1 MAKKEILDRD
11 LTDPEIQARKAR
23 LKKQNLE
30 IETRQLFN
38 QKVKLLKDNHE
49 SKRAAEKQSKVLKDI
64 QKKTSEII
72 KKNKVEENSLNQKKK
87 DVEKTIKKNEK
98 ILQDTDSAKDKN
110 DNDRH
115 INKLAERS
123 LKARIKQLG
132 FDKANLSTDNI
143 HFDKMMLRLTK
154 AEVKVNDNEK
164 IIDEKL
170 KLIETKLEEADVTLT
185 KVYELKKTVEDKIS
199 ENKNTKLVLAEK
211 GQILDSKAKNLD
223 SREEEIDLKIDKHI
237 QAKETFETKERGL
250 ARSYADLETK
260 KDEVKVLELRVRKL
274 IRTKDLGKELKALE
288 KDLKK

>member
-1 MAKKEILDRD
+1 MSKKQIIEQDIKD
-11 LTDPEIQARKAR
+11 LEIQLRNGR

-30 IETRQLFN
+30 SETSQLFN

-170 KLIETKLEEADVTLT
+170 KLIETKLEEADVTLS
-185 KVYELKKTVEDKIS
+185 KVHELKKTVEDKIS
-199 ENKNTKLVLAEK
+199 GYENAKLVLAEDEQLA
-211 GQILDSKAKNLD
+211 GSKAITLTN
-223 SREEEIDLKIDKHI
+223 REDGLALAIDKHEEDKK
-237 QAKETFETKERGL
+237 AFRLKEQRI
-250 ARSYADLETK
+250 ARSYADLETQ
-260 KDEVKVLELRVRKL
+260 KDEVKVLELRVRKI
-274 IRTKDLGKELKALE
+274 IRQNNIGKELKALE
-288 KDLKK
+288 KDLKG